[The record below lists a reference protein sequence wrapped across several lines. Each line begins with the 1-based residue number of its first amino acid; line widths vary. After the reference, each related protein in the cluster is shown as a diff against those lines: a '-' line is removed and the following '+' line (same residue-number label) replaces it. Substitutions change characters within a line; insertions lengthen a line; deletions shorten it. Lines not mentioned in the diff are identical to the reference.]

1 MDLSIIIPAYN
12 EAAGIA
18 DVLERLRPQL
28 AKLELVWE
36 VVVVEDGSTD
46 GTGGILRG
54 IDWIRVIEHPV
65 NLGYGAALKTGIR
78 SSEAPWVAILDA
90 DGTYP
95 EQTLPELV
103 RLSADADMVVAA
115 RTGASVHIPL
125 IRRPAK
131 RFITRFAG
139 YIAGRRIPDLNS
151 GMRVMRRSVVEKFFH
166 LLPDG
171 FSFTTT
177 ITLAM
182 LVDGYRVKYHPID
195 YHKRAGKSKIRPI
208 RDTLNFLSLI
218 TRTGLYFRPLKV
230 FFPVSLVLFFLG
242 LAVLFGSWHVF
253 GRIMDSTAT
262 ILIMTSVQVLA
273 LGLLAEL
280 VVRRSGR

>member
-1 MDLSIIIPAYN
+1 MDLSVIIPAYN
-12 EAAGIA
+12 EATGITS
-18 DVLERLRPQL
+18 VLERLKPVLGQL
-28 AKLELVWE
+28 TVTWELI
-36 VVVVEDGSTD
+36 VVNDGSTD
-46 GTGGILRG
+46 RTGEILRD
-54 IDWIRVIEHPV
+54 IDWIRLIEHPV
-65 NLGYGAALKTGIR
+65 NLGYGASLKTGIR

-95 EQTLPELV
+95 EQMLPELV
-103 RLSADADMVVAA
+103 RQSADADMVVAS

-139 YIAGRRIPDLNS
+139 YIAGRKIPDLNS

-195 YHKRAGKSKIRPI
+195 YHKRSGKSKIRPI
-208 RDTLNFLSLI
+208 YDTMNFLSLI

-230 FFPVSLVLFFLG
+230 FFPVSLVLFLLG
-242 LAVLFGSWHVF
+242 LLVLFGSWHVF
-253 GRIMDSTAT
+253 GRIMDSSAT
-262 ILIMTSVQVLA
+262 ILIMTSVQFLA